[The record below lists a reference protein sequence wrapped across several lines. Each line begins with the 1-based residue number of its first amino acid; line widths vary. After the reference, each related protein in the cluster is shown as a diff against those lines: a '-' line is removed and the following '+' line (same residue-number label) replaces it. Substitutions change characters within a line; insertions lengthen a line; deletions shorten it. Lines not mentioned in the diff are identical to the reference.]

1 MVSERCLHPMFTEA
15 GRGNRLRVHGW
26 TDGEDVALSHTVE
39 YDTATRKK
47 EILPLTTPWTRLEG
61 VTLAP

>member
-1 MVSERCLHPMFTEA
+1 MFTEA